1 MATDLLRKG
10 LKLSHL
16 RLLAAL
22 AEHGK
27 IGTAG
32 DVLGITQPAAS
43 RLAAEVESLSGTVLY
58 ERTGRGVQLTRAGQL
73 LAFRSARVLKEIG
86 DAGRD
91 IEELREGLSGH
102 VKIGSVTGPAIEYV
116 LPAIRHIRLTYPGI
130 SIEVD
135 VATSDV
141 LAPMLLDGRLDFALC
156 RLPVGSDRDLFRES
170 PQMSEPV
177 CIVARD
183 GHPLLRGGGEIATE
197 RLLAQDWVMPPAGAI
212 LRTTVERTLRAR
224 RLLPPERVL
233 TTSSFLF
240 TLAMVRQTNAIA
252 PLSTAVAEAFGTHP
266 GQSGSVVIL
275 PAELKFDVET
285 YSLLTQAGQVMTPA
299 AEFVFAEVSRMIPV
313 KPLPVPGGQP
323 AYN

>member
-1 MATDLLRKG
+1 MPAELLRKG

-27 IGTAG
+27 IGAAG

-43 RLAAEVESLSGTVLY
+43 RLAAEVESLSGTLLY

-73 LAFRSARVLKEIG
+73 LAFRSARILKEIG
-86 DAGRD
+86 DAARD
-91 IEELREGLSGH
+91 IEELREGLSGR

-170 PQMSEPV
+170 PQMNEPV
-177 CIVARD
+177 SIVARD

-197 RLLAQDWVMPPAGAI
+197 RLLTQDWVLPPVGAI

-240 TLAMVRQTNAIA
+240 TLATVRQTNAIA
-252 PLSTAVAEAFGTHP
+252 PLSTAVAEAFATHP
-266 GQSGSVVIL
+266 GQSGSIVIL
-275 PAELKFDVET
+275 PVELKFDVET
-285 YSLLTQAGQVMTPA
+285 YSLLTRAGQVMTPA
-299 AEFVFAEVSRMIPV
+299 AEFVFAEVSRMIPAP
-313 KPLPVPGGQP
+313 PLPAPGGRP